1 MKKNIL
7 FTVAAALILA
17 SCGTSKT
24 SCDAYSLVKNSS
36 FSISTPSRDTLYLL
50 RDEPMAVRL
59 KGMWDNGTYGG
70 ESERVTVLLV
80 DRVYFENTLL
90 PRVSNP
96 TTTTA
101 FN

>member
-1 MKKNIL
+1 MKKNIV
-7 FTVAAALILA
+7 FTIATALLLA

-50 RDEPMAVRL
+50 QDEPMAVRL
-59 KGMWDNGTYGG
+59 KGMWDSGTYGS

-80 DRVYFENTLL
+80 DRVYFERSLL
-90 PRVSNP
+90 PRVIQPSQASKN
-96 TTTTA
+96 
-101 FN
+101 N